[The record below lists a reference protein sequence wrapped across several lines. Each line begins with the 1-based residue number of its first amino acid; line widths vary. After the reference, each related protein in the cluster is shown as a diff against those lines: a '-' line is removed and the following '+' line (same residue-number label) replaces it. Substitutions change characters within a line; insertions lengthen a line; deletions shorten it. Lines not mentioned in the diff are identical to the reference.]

1 MNKEFELKN
10 AIETA
15 TDNLG
20 KAMTVLQHV
29 SEEYMEWNEKPSA
42 VAAIEW
48 MIESSTAPLDE
59 DRRLQGRRSAEW
71 YMGYEEICSF
81 IGIVEDYVFATQG
94 ILSQAMN
101 KGAASPETIEQG

>member
-29 SEEYMEWNEKPSA
+29 SEEYMEWNEK
-42 VAAIEW
+42 
-48 MIESSTAPLDE
+48 TF
-59 DRRLQGRRSAEW
+59 GGG
-71 YMGYEEICSF
+71 GY
-81 IGIVEDYVFATQG
+81 
-94 ILSQAMN
+94 
-101 KGAASPETIEQG
+101 

>member
-1 MNKEFELKN
+1 MSREHELKN
-10 AIETA
+10 TIETA
-15 TDNLG
+15 TNELK

-59 DRRLQGRRSAEW
+59 NRRLQGRRSAEW

-81 IGIVEDYVFATQG
+81 IGIVEDYIHATQG
-94 ILSQAMN
+94 ILSQAME
-101 KGAASPETIEQG
+101 KGAASPEMIE